1 MIFAIVIFCS
11 GCNVAQLVQN
21 PIEPNDADSNG
32 RSPGS
37 TVRFLQSEQKEW
49 RRGRKK
55 KTRQQDKE
63 KIYTGL
69 VSMENIRGFSGA
81 CC

>member
-11 GCNVAQLVQN
+11 GYNIAQLVQN
-21 PIEPNDADSNG
+21 PIEPNDPDSDG

-37 TVRFLQSEQKEW
+37 TVRILQKEW
-49 RRGRKK
+49 RTGRKK